1 MSLLETKVIQVEND
15 QDVITNTSNLMGSFG
30 WTVLSVQVTH
40 SQNSK
45 DLGDRVQTTTLNYAT
60 MTLQR
65 DKHMDNYAEIVRL
78 EEEHTQYENQI
89 AQYSQRIANEEKK
102 GNRILII
109 IFVVALIG
117 GPILSLILSA
127 VNNAVYS
134 LVGPKVYS
142 VLEWLL
148 LGVLLVILGY
158 SILRVILDGVSHL
171 ARNTF
176 NKPLPALDE
185 FLAKAP
191 KSVWTYL
198 YGKRA
203 AKNNET
209 KNPSLQDEA
218 KAFKEEAAQR
228 MAEIR
233 QQAESLLR

>member
-78 EEEHTQYENQI
+78 ENEYYLYEARAREKTKN
-89 AQYSQRIANEEKK
+89 ANKVRQAGQSERANT
-102 GNRILII
+102 GCLLFFLI
-109 IFVVALIG
+109 FCTPLC
-117 GPILSLILSA
+117 
-127 VNNAVYS
+127 S
-134 LVGPKVYS
+134 LV
-142 VLEWLL
+142 LL
-148 LGVLLVILGY
+148 YYLIRIILC
-158 SILRVILDGVSHL
+158 IVSFI
-171 ARNTF
+171 AENIVK
-176 NKPLPALDE
+176 KPLPAVDTLIEKMPVNIFNIFNRKSESEAEANEQALLDE
-185 FLAKAP
+185 A
-191 KSVWTYL
+191 
-198 YGKRA
+198 
-203 AKNNET
+203 N
-209 KNPSLQDEA
+209 
-218 KAFKEEAAQR
+218 AFQEEAAQR